1 MIRTASLCLLL
12 ALASPA
18 AAQVAPVPSFDDPR
32 IQTVT
37 FQPGA
42 PIRLVSFPD
51 SSLMLVFHSGE
62 TIERA
67 VLSESGAF
75 RAAVVG
81 YGDAIELTPQR
92 EGATAGLRVET
103 SLRDYEFSLETGEG
117 LAAAFMVRLVPGS
130 DVPKPANAPAAD
142 ATITSYRLGGDRVVL
157 PDSIFDDGTRTYIE
171 WHRDRALPAV
181 FGVGPD
187 EEEEV
192 VAGFMREGIFVID
205 RIYPELVFRFNKEKA
220 TARRQAARD

>member
-1 MIRTASLCLLL
+1 MIRLIPALLL
-12 ALASPA
+12 AMAGPA
-18 AAQVAPVPSFDDPR
+18 AAQLSPVPSFDDPR
-32 IQTVT
+32 IQTVVW
-37 FQPGA
+37 QPGA

-51 SSLMLVFHSGE
+51 SSLMLMFHSGE

-67 VLSESGAF
+67 VLSDGSAF

-92 EGATAGLRVET
+92 EGVTAALRVET
-103 SLRDYEFSLETGEG
+103 SLRTYEFSLETGEG

-130 DVPKPANAPAAD
+130 DVPQPASGPAPD
-142 ATITSYRLGGDRVVL
+142 AIRTTYRLTGDRVVR

-171 WHRDRALPAV
+171 WHPDRTLPAV

-187 EEEEV
+187 ESEEV
-192 VAGFMREGIFVID
+192 VAGYMRDGIFVID
-205 RIYPELVFRFNKEKA
+205 QIYPALVFRFNKEKA
-220 TARRQAARD
+220 TATRQPVRD